1 MANLEKETF
10 LLLDEYSTSLK
21 VIAENLEKDNGFSA
35 IISNTKRPVSTSS
48 YTISEYIFFE
58 IVSIFN
64 LCANPQNNP
73 LQKFGLV
80 FIGLKF
86 YNPTFLRKQENIMSL
101 LNEGNIEIIN
111 HYVNYSE
118 RVKEYQASIS
128 SEPDSLLYP
137 TVLKSSNHHL
147 FDDYAAA
154 LYRFATLIVS
164 LDKKPDDDKLLK
176 RIWSLTHT
184 PSETTQ
190 ADINTT
196 IETEDTA
203 TLEEIVLQLESL
215 IGLSKVKQEVSTLIN
230 FIKIQKERE
239 KAGLNTSK
247 VSYHC
252 VFTGSPGTGKTTVAR
267 ILARIYKKLGVVEKG
282 HLVETD
288 RSGLVAEYAGQTA
301 VKVDKVVQSALDGVL
316 FIDEAYALIGES
328 NDNYGQE
335 AVATLIKRME
345 DHRDH
350 LVVIVAGYPDEM
362 ASFISDNPGL
372 KSRFNRYIEFEDYT
386 TKELFEIYKSF
397 CTKTDYKL
405 TKKASAKLLKGFQ
418 QMIDN
423 KDESFG
429 NGRLSRN
436 IFEKSIEKQANR
448 LSSST
453 IPLTKELLST
463 IEAED
468 IQE

>member
-1 MANLEKETF
+1 MANLDKETF

-21 VIAENLEKDNGFSA
+21 IIGEKLEGDKSFSA
-35 IISNTKRPVSTSS
+35 IVSNTKQPVSTSS

-58 IVSIFN
+58 IVCLFN
-64 LCANPQNNP
+64 LCAGLQNNP
-73 LQKFGLV
+73 HQEFGLV

-86 YNPTFLRKQENIMSL
+86 YNPAFLKKQENIMSL
-101 LNEGNIEIIN
+101 LHQERLDIIN
-111 HYVNYSE
+111 HYINYS
-118 RVKEYQASIS
+118 RQVKEYQASVS
-128 SEPDSLLYP
+128 SQTESLLYP
-137 TVLKSSNHHL
+137 TILKSLGHPL

-154 LYRFATLIVS
+154 LYRFSSLLIS
-164 LDKKPDDDKLLK
+164 LGKHTDDSMVLK
-176 RIWSLTHT
+176 RVWSLTHT
-184 PSETTQ
+184 PTETQIDT
-190 ADINTT
+190 DNTT
-196 IETEDTA
+196 KIEDIE

-215 IGLSKVKQEVSTLIN
+215 IGLKKVKQEVSTLVN

-239 KAGLNTSK
+239 NAGLNTSK

-252 VFTGSPGTGKTTVAR
+252 VFTGAPGTGKTTVAR
-267 ILARIYKKLGVVEKG
+267 LLARIYKKLGVIKKG
-282 HLVETD
+282 HLIETD

-301 VKVDKVVQSALDGVL
+301 VKVDKIVQSALDGVL

-335 AVATLIKRME
+335 AVATLLKRME
-345 DHRDH
+345 DHRER
-350 LVVIVAGYPDEM
+350 LVVIVAGYPLEM
-362 ASFISDNPGL
+362 ESFISDNPGL

-397 CTKTDYKL
+397 CKKTDYQL
-405 TKKASAKLLKGFQ
+405 TKKASAKLRKVFQ
-418 QMIDN
+418 KQIDN

-429 NGRLSRN
+429 NGRLARN
-436 IFEKSIEKQANR
+436 IFEQSIEMQANR
-448 LSSST
+448 LSTST
-453 IPLTKELLST
+453 ISLTKELLLT